1 MTNKPPL
8 RQRPRRRRTP
18 DQTNAKLQI
27 KYDGEAKIAQAL
39 SPQKIVLYQSLAK
52 VACLALIPITLMI
65 MPERSAEIL
74 KVFGLFAGMGGVSG
88 LKKRFFGN

>member
-1 MTNKPPL
+1 MTNKPPP

-18 DQTNAKLQI
+18 DQSNAKLQI

-52 VACLALIPITLMI
+52 VVCFALIAFTLI
-65 MPERSAEIL
+65 IIPERSIEIL
-74 KVFGLFAGMGGVSG
+74 NVFGVVGGVSE